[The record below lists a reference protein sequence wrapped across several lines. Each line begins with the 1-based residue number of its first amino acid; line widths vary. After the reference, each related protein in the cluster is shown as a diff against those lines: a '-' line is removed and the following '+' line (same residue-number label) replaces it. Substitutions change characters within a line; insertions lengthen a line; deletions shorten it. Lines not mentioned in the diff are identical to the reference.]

1 MAPDTDAHVKQGKP
15 VSTVVQMHAKWLY
28 LEPRIREQH
37 YWDEVGRGA
46 AAREQQ

>member
-1 MAPDTDAHVKQGKP
+1 MKQGKP